1 MNPHYRTVASR
12 ASHRCEYCHAP
23 EVVFNLHFE
32 VEHIE
37 PQTVSRSNE
46 EANLALAC
54 RSCNLYKGVH
64 LTGWDEVSQSYERL
78 YHPRVDLWK
87 DHFEIDNDQITIKG
101 LTSVGRATIIQLR
114 INREAQLLARLRWVK
129 LGLFP

>member
-1 MNPHYRTVASR
+1 MNPHYPAVASR
-12 ASHRCEYCHAP
+12 AKHRCEYCYAP
-23 EVVFNLHFE
+23 EVVFNLRFE

-37 PQTVSRSNE
+37 PQAASGLNE

-54 RSCNLYKGVH
+54 RSCNLFKGAY
-64 LTGWDEVSQSYERL
+64 LIGWDEVTKSHERL
-78 YHPRVDLWK
+78 YHPRIDLWK

-101 LTSVGRATIIQLR
+101 LTSIGRATIMRLR
-114 INREAQLLARLRWVK
+114 INRDAQLLARVRWVR

>member
-1 MNPHYRTVASR
+1 MNPHYPTVANR

-37 PQTVSRSNE
+37 PQAVSGSNE

-54 RSCNLYKGVH
+54 RSCNLYKGAH
-64 LTGWDEVSQSYERL
+64 LTGWDEATQTHVRL
-78 YHPRVDLWK
+78 YHPRIDLWN
-87 DHFEIDNDQITIKG
+87 DHFEIANDQITIKG
-101 LTSVGRATIIQLR
+101 LTSIGRATLMRLR
-114 INREAQLLARLRWVK
+114 INREAQVFARLRWVR